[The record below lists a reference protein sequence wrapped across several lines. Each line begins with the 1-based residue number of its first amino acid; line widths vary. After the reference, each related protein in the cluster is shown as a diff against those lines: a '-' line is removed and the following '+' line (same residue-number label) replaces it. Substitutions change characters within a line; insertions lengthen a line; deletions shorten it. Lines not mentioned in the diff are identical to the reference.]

1 MSPEASSEG
10 MRDMK
15 DLVDQHLGLV
25 FFAEPIKTFREDLN
39 DIMRGLVKGELHDP

>member
-1 MSPEASSEG
+1 
-10 MRDMK
+10 MK

-25 FFAEPIKTFREDLN
+25 FFVESIKTFGEDLN